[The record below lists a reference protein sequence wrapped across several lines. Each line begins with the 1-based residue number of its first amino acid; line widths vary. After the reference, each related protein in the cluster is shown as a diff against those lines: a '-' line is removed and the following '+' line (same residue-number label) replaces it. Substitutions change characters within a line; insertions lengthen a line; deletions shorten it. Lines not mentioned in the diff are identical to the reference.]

1 MKIEQFKFLTTNEQK
16 ARDFKNAGFA
26 VENNPNE
33 VSEILSDN
41 VELVALY
48 KAFDTNVENSIVE
61 DTCLNIEN
69 SYFLGTQIKDY
80 WQELE
85 KDSSFHMKKATWIVS
100 LCLQHKNNFYIST
113 EKTDGILMYPA
124 LEHGYHFNK
133 IFTVLNNGKQEYFEH
148 LSFQDKKKFSPRVKA
163 IEKLK
168 KSLLLN
174 DFSIIN
180 TYDKHKIVKWIGE
193 YQYQKP
199 IRKKL

>member
-85 KDSSFHMKKATWIVS
+85 KYWIKYYKDKGCDLLNHTEGGEGQS
-100 LCLQHKNNFYIST
+100 GRKLSKEHKDKISKNNKKTNAKLT
-113 EKTDGILMYPA
+113 EN
-124 LEHGYHFNK
+124 EV
-133 IFTVLNNGKQEYFEH
+133 IFFFF
-148 LSFQDKKKFSPRVKA
+148 FQFKGC
-163 IEKLK
+163 I
-168 KSLLLN
+168 
-174 DFSIIN
+174 
-180 TYDKHKIVKWIGE
+180 WW
-193 YQYQKP
+193 
-199 IRKKL
+199 

>member
-33 VSEILSDN
+33 VSEILADN

-48 KAFDTNVENSIVE
+48 KSYDTNVDNSIVE
-61 DTCLNIEN
+61 DTCLNIED

-133 IFTVLNNGKQEYFEH
+133 IFTVTLQHKLPVRHIIFSLNNT
-148 LSFQDKKKFSPRVKA
+148 
-163 IEKLK
+163 
-168 KSLLLN
+168 LLPDILT
-174 DFSIIN
+174 IGCPL
-180 TYDKHKIVKWIGE
+180 VWIT
-193 YQYQKP
+193 P
-199 IRKKL
+199 IRIDFIQNIIMAF